1 MEIHLKGDYTIYGD
15 KYNTNFSTSINLG
28 IKVPKNMK
36 LLFFA
41 GICQSKQ
48 VENQSFQLT
57 LFLDNIVCAL

>member
-1 MEIHLKGDYTIYGD
+1 MEIYLKGIIPFYGD

-28 IKVPKNMK
+28 IKVPKNMQ

-57 LFLDNIVCAL
+57 LFLDNIVRAL